1 MHNHV
6 RRAALAGLATGALV
20 LPLAAPAAADWTVSQ
35 PLAEGLA
42 GPVGLSVSNNGVLYV
57 GELFSGNLTKI
68 DRAGERTTVVSAP
81 AGPEGPSGGIAGV
94 EATRLAQAA
103 YVTSGGTEAGPFGE
117 LRGFNYRG
125 ETRLLADLAAW
136 EQAEDPDADVR
147 YGFLDLPPT
156 CSLPGAEPP
165 FAPEG
170 YAGVVESN
178 PYAVTSDPGGWVV
191 ADAGGN
197 SLISVRR
204 NGEVSTLA
212 VLPRQ
217 ELEIGAEEHAAINAA
232 ISEGNEGNEPGD
244 PDMALLP
251 ACVEGS
257 TFAFEPVPTDV
268 EMGPDGMLYV
278 TTLPGGPESPGLGAR
293 GKVYSVDRRT
303 GEVAEV
309 ASGFFAATNLTV
321 ADDGTIYVAELFG
334 GRISRVVDGEPELVV
349 EVPTPGAVDWHR
361 GALYASIDL
370 FGEQGG
376 SVVRITP

>member
-6 RRAALAGLATGALV
+6 RRAAVAGLATGALV
-20 LPLAAPAAADWTVSQ
+20 LPLAAPAAADWTVSE

-42 GPVGLSVSNNGVLYV
+42 GPVGLSVNLNGSIYV

-68 DRAGERTTVVSAP
+68 DPAGERTTVTSVP

-117 LRGFNYRG
+117 LRAFNYRG
-125 ETRLLADLAAW
+125 ESRLLADLAAY
-136 EQAEDPDADVR
+136 EREENPDAGVR
-147 YGFLDLPPT
+147 YGFLDLPAT
-156 CSLPGAEPP
+156 CALTGFDLP
-165 FAPEG
+165 FVREG
-170 YAGVVESN
+170 YAGIVESN

-191 ADAGGN
+191 ADAAGN
-197 SLISVRR
+197 TLISVRR
-204 NGEVSTLA
+204 NGDVSTLA

-217 ELEIGAEEHAAINAA
+217 EVEVTAEVRAAINAT
-232 ISEGNEGNEPGD
+232 ITQGNEGNEPAD
-244 PDMALLP
+244 PDMPLLP

-268 EMGPDGMLYV
+268 EMGPDGLLYV
-278 TTLPGGPESPGLGAR
+278 TTLPGGPESPELGPR

-303 GEVAEV
+303 GEVEEV

-321 ADDGTIYVAELFG
+321 ADDGTVYVAELFG
-334 GRISRVVDGEPELVV
+334 GRVSRVVDGEPELVV
-349 EVPTPGAVDWHR
+349 EVPTPGALDWHR
-361 GALYASIDL
+361 GALYASIGV
-370 FGEQGG
+370 FSEEGG